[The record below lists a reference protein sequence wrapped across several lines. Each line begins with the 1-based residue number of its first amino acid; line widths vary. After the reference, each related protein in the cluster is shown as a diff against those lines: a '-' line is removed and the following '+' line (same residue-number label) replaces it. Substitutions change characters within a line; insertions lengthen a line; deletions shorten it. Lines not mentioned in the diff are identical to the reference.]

1 MEYGR
6 LHTVVHR
13 HAMTD
18 APLVGDFMKWGPRI
32 ACGEDAL
39 NKYEFKLKE
48 EVNYD
53 VFSGPSM
60 RIGIDFAD
68 VGNAESILPTGQS
81 GNVFSPHY
89 DDQAA
94 MYHAA
99 NSESSAWTAT
109 TSRRTC
115 RPRPCFVPR
124 TDSSRRSSAWRS
136 NIRTMLAHVAAP
148 SSSSRLWTFSHTSW
162 LLWCRSK

>member
-1 MEYGR
+1 
-6 LHTVVHR
+6 
-13 HAMTD
+13 
-18 APLVGDFMKWGPRI
+18 
-32 ACGEDAL
+32 
-39 NKYEFKLKE
+39 
-48 EVNYD
+48 
-53 VFSGPSM
+53 M

-94 MYHAA
+94 MYHAGQFRKQRMDRDDVEA
-99 NSESSAWTAT
+99 CVGQGRASSPELIPAGGH
-109 TSRRTC
+109 
-115 RPRPCFVPR
+115 
-124 TDSSRRSSAWRS
+124 SAWRS

>member
-1 MEYGR
+1 M
-6 LHTVVHR
+6 
-13 HAMTD
+13 
-18 APLVGDFMKWGPRI
+18 WGLRI

-109 TSRRTC
+109 TSRRMC
-115 RPRPCFVPR
+115 RPGRA
-124 TDSSRRSSAWRS
+124 SSPELIPAGGHSAWRS

-148 SSSSRLWTFSHTSW
+148 SSSSACGRFPTRPGCCGAGQSSVVRPAPTP
-162 LLWCRSK
+162 